1 MAPKRILRIVLSSD
15 SLAKTVSL
23 IANGALLVSNA
34 FMVASGLKEQAAGR
48 RRQQIAARLQGAA
61 EVASRLAA
69 LARVV
74 SDTLEQH
81 RGPGS

>member
-1 MAPKRILRIVLSSD
+1 MAHKKILRIVLSSD

-23 IANGALLVSNA
+23 VANGALLASNA

-61 EVASRLAA
+61 ELPSRLAA
-69 LARVV
+69 LATMV

-81 RGPGS
+81 RGPST